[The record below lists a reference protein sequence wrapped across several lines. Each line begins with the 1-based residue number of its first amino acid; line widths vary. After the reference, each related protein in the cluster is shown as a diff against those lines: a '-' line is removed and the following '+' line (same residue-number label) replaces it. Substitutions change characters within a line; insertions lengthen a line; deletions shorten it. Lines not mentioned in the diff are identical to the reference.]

1 MSAGVEGALL
11 GLLAVSGLWLAVMSS
26 PPMRRPRLDDR
37 LAPYLRDTAQP
48 SRLLGEE
55 RGVTPFPTL
64 ERLLGPVVRD
74 LAARVDRVLGGAASV
89 RRRLD
94 QAGGDLTLEQF
105 RVEQVLWGAGGLVV
119 GVVVAILAELHG
131 SRANPVG

>member
-1 MSAGVEGALL
+1 MSPGVDGALL

-74 LAARVDRVLGGAASV
+74 LAARVDRVLGGAPPSGVAST
-89 RRRLD
+89 RRD
-94 QAGGDLTLEQF
+94 VT
-105 RVEQVLWGAGGLVV
+105 
-119 GVVVAILAELHG
+119 
-131 SRANPVG
+131 